1 MIILGPPASGKT
13 GLALRLAAELSRPVL
28 CKDDV
33 KEALFDVLGS
43 TDREGSRRFS
53 EAALAAVLRMART
66 QLCAGSCCLIE
77 GNFTRNHAAALREI
91 LGASQASAAQILC
104 SAPLPELERRFAA
117 RVRHPGQLDDVGG
130 AFDFR
135 LERADFDE
143 VERILAEEIH
153 DPVGPEFMAPPET
166 AGA

>member
-1 MIILGPPASGKT
+1 MLW
-13 GLALRLAAELSRPVL
+13 
-28 CKDDV
+28 
-33 KEALFDVLGS
+33 
-43 TDREGSRRFS
+43 
-53 EAALAAVLRMART
+53 
-66 QLCAGSCCLIE
+66 
-77 GNFTRNHAAALREI
+77 
-91 LGASQASAAQILC
+91 GA
-104 SAPLPELERRFAA
+104 
-117 RVRHPGQLDDVGG
+117 RHPGQLDDVGG

>member
-53 EAALAAVLRMART
+53 EAALAAVLSTPERFAGRNVAIVCSGGNISPA
-66 QLCAGSCCLIE
+66 QL
-77 GNFTRNHAAALREI
+77 AALWPAT
-91 LGASQASAAQILC
+91 G
-104 SAPLPELERRFAA
+104 
-117 RVRHPGQLDDVGG
+117 
-130 AFDFR
+130 
-135 LERADFDE
+135 
-143 VERILAEEIH
+143 
-153 DPVGPEFMAPPET
+153 
-166 AGA
+166 

>member
-117 RVRHPGQLDDVGG
+117 RSGTRAISTRPYRPMTSGGWPSSSRPSSIWPGAGG
-130 AFDFR
+130 CTSR
-135 LERADFDE
+135 PTR
-143 VERILAEEIH
+143 
-153 DPVGPEFMAPPET
+153 PPIRRSY
-166 AGA
+166 AI